1 MCTYL
6 CIHTNSGSAVVI
18 EHALRYVNSTRMSLF
33 TLKQLLLQRLYTI
46 SLSIIRFYQMQV
58 GTLSTNLQ

>member
-18 EHALRYVNSTRMSLF
+18 EHAQRYVNLTRMSLF

-46 SLSIIRFYQMQV
+46 SLSIIRFNQMQV

>member
-18 EHALRYVNSTRMSLF
+18 EHE
-33 TLKQLLLQRLYTI
+33 I
-46 SLSIIRFYQMQV
+46 C
-58 GTLSTNLQ
+58 

>member
-18 EHALRYVNSTRMSLF
+18 EHAHRYVNSTRMSLF

-46 SLSIIRFYQMQV
+46 SLSIIRFNQMQV